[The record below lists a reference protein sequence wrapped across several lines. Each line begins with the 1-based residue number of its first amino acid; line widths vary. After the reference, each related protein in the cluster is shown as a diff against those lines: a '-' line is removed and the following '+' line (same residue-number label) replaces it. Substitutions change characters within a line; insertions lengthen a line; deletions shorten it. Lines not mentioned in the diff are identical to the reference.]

1 MTMATEE
8 WGSDGGVD
16 RISSL
21 PDDLLHAILIRLRDA
36 ARTSVLSRRWRRVW
50 AHLPELSFRWRHD
63 APACWRWPRTPGRPL
78 GSSRS
83 PRCAGFHPWVVTAR

>member
-1 MTMATEE
+1 MATEE
-8 WGSDGGVD
+8 GNDGGGVD

-21 PDDLLHAILIRLRDA
+21 PDDLLHAILIRLRDPA

-63 APACWRWPRTPGRPL
+63 APRLLASARSRGR
-78 GSSRS
+78 R
-83 PRCAGFHPWVVTAR
+83 AGRVRRDGH